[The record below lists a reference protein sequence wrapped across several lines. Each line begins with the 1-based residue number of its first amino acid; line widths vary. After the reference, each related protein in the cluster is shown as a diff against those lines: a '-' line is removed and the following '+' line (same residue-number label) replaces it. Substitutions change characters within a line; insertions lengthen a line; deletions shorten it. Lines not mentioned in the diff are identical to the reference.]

1 MKILAVRLRN
11 LNSLAGSWAIDF
23 TAPELAAAGI
33 FAITGPTGAG
43 KSTILDAL
51 CLALFARTP
60 RLGHISKGSNEIMA
74 RRTGDC
80 FAEVDFETGQGSF
93 RCHWAQHRAR
103 RSPGGE
109 LQPPRHEMVDIHTG
123 RVLESRSKEVGRLV
137 EQVTGMDYDRFT
149 RSILLA
155 QGDFAAFLEADAD
168 QRAPLLEQITGTGI
182 YSRISVAVHERTVE
196 ERQKTAALRETMAKV
211 VLLDAAE
218 EQELAAGIREHQAT
232 AAVLGERLEHLGQ
245 ALHRLDAIARLH
257 TQITET
263 DRLLEHLAHRR
274 AAAQNDLARL
284 DRGRRAQTLLAE
296 YTQWRQTEE
305 RLGALRSKETALAAE
320 LERQRQER
328 QRIAIDHDRAVRMLA
343 ETTARRQREDETIAL
358 VRALDLRLH
367 EKRQVMA
374 QNQALWQQS
383 ERERDQALQQRH
395 ELERRLAEMADQQT
409 QLAAFFRERAG
420 DGLLVEQL
428 AGIRQQLQQVS
439 AGEQAL
445 PAMRQERE
453 ARSAAH
459 GKAQQQVIV
468 LGRELEQADKDLAQ
482 ERQRQQALLV
492 RRDALLDGQE
502 LSAWRHRME
511 AETERW
517 RQLIQAAELLAGLR
531 ATEAELSN
539 LEGVRLELFNH
550 QQQGTDRLRTFE
562 EQRRLRE
569 QLLRQCELN
578 QQLSARIRSFEEE
591 RKRLRAGAHCPLCGA
606 TSHPWAEQRPEPVEA
621 DRANEAVAQARAELE
636 EVEAAA
642 AKVRETLAGLAR
654 DIDHNELARTR
665 GQQQRQEWTARLSS
679 LLALFGD
686 TAEVDRLH
694 ALGGDRMEEP
704 RRRVQEVDRLEEEL
718 HAAHARGEQ
727 ATARH
732 HGLQQLAQKARHEV
746 DTLAADLRRLELQ
759 LKDGQNRIAAQRA
772 DLIRQL
778 RPLEIDTCPPGQAGT
793 LANHLEH
800 RLRIWKERQEQDAAL
815 AEQRNRLRAECGT
828 LDLLLATV
836 DKSLAQQAARLAE
849 LEAEAGGLRAERRE
863 HYGDRDPD
871 VEEQR
876 LRAEGERAEAREQ
889 TSRARLTE
897 ADRQQHGLEEQVRLN
912 AEELATLVP
921 VGRVQATQVLNLLPG
936 AGFTGLSEYQAALLP
951 PTTLAALDT
960 LKQELDREQAAL
972 AARRA
977 EQAAA
982 LLREEQ
988 LRQDKRG
995 REDLSA
1001 EQVELNQ
1008 ELAAVQQRIG
1018 ASRERLQAND
1028 LNRCEF
1034 ATRQQELAAQQRELE
1049 RWELLHLLIGSADG
1063 KKFRVFAQGLTFE
1076 VMIGHANHQLRR
1088 MSDRYLLLRDPR
1100 EPLAL
1105 QVVDNYQAGEI
1116 RSTRN
1121 LSGGESFLVSLALAL
1136 GLSAMA
1142 SHHVRVDSL
1151 FLDEGFGTL
1160 DEESLDTALQ
1170 TLAELRQDGK
1180 LIGIISHVPLLRERI
1195 DVRIRVQPGPAGT
1208 SRLLGPGCVR
1218 LA

>member
-80 FAEVDFETGQGSF
+80 FAEVDFETGQGCF

-109 LQPPRHEMVDIHTG
+109 LQPPRHELVDIRTG

-182 YSRISVAVHERTVE
+182 YSRISVAVHERTSE
-196 ERQKTAALRETMAKV
+196 ERQKTAALRETMGRV
-211 VLLDAAE
+211 VLLDEAE
-218 EQELAAGIREHQAT
+218 EQELAAGIREHQAVT
-232 AAVLGERLEHLGQ
+232 TVLGERLARLGQ
-245 ALHRLDAIARLH
+245 ALHRLEAIARLR
-257 TQITET
+257 TQIAET

-274 AAAQNDLARL
+274 QAAQNDLVRL

-296 YTQWRQTEE
+296 YTQWCQTEE
-305 RLGALRSKETALAAE
+305 RLGALRGKESALAAE
-320 LERQRQER
+320 LERQRRER
-328 QRIAIDHDRAVRMLA
+328 QRAAIDHDLAVRTLA
-343 ETTARRQREDETIAL
+343 ETRALRQREDETIAI

-367 EKRQVMA
+367 EKRQVMV
-374 QNQALWQQS
+374 QSRALWQQS
-383 ERERDQALQQRH
+383 EQERNQSLQQRH
-395 ELERRLAEMADQQT
+395 ELERRLDEIADQQE
-409 QLAAFFRERAG
+409 QFAAFFRDRAG

-428 AGIRQQLQQVS
+428 AGFRQQLHQVS
-439 AGEQAL
+439 AREQAL
-445 PAMRQERE
+445 PTVQRE
-453 ARSAAH
+453 LATCSATH
-459 GKAQQQVIV
+459 GAAQQQVII
-468 LGRELEQADKDLAQ
+468 LEREREQANKELALEQ
-482 ERQRQQALLV
+482 QRQQAL
-492 RRDALLDGQE
+492 RAQRDTLLAGQE
-502 LSAWRHRME
+502 LPAWRHRME

-517 RQLIQAAELLAGLR
+517 HRLEQAAELLAGLR
-531 ATEAELSN
+531 ATETELVT
-539 LEGVRLELFNH
+539 LERSRLELLTR
-550 QQQGTDRLRTFE
+550 QQQDTDRLGTFE

-578 QQLSARIRSFEEE
+578 QQLSVRIRSFEEE
-591 RKRLRAGAHCPLCGA
+591 RERLRAGAPCPLCGA
-606 TSHPWAEQRPEPVEA
+606 TSHPWAEQRPESEKA
-621 DRANEAVAQARAELE
+621 DKTNEALLQARAELE
-636 EVEAAA
+636 AAGTA
-642 AKVRETLAGLAR
+642 VAGVRETLAGLAR
-654 DIDHNELARTR
+654 DIDHNELAGAR
-665 GQQQRQEWTARLSS
+665 GQQQREEWKARLSP

-686 TAEVDRLH
+686 TAEVDRLR
-694 ALGGDRMEEP
+694 AQGSGQLEEL
-704 RRRVQEVDRLEEEL
+704 RRRVQEVDRLEDAL
-718 HAAHARGEQ
+718 HAAHSRGEQ

-732 HGLQQLAQKARHEV
+732 HELLQRAQGARHEV
-746 DTLAADLRRLELQ
+746 DALDADLRRLGLQ
-759 LKDGQNRIAAQRA
+759 LEDEQSRLATCRA
-772 DLIRQL
+772 DLVRQL
-778 RPLEIDTCPPGQAGT
+778 QPLGIDACLPGQADT
-793 LANHLEH
+793 LARHLEH
-800 RLRIWKERQEQDAAL
+800 RLRTWKERQGQDAAL
-815 AEQRNRLRAECGT
+815 TEQRNRLRAECAT

-836 DKSLAQQAARLAE
+836 DKSLAQQTARLAE
-849 LEAEAGGLRAERRE
+849 LETETGGLQAERRE
-863 HYGDRDPD
+863 RYGDRDPD

-876 LRAEGERAEAREQ
+876 LRAEGEQAEAREQ
-889 TSRARLTE
+889 TSRARLIE
-897 ADRQQHGLEEQVRLN
+897 ADRQQHGLEEQARLN
-912 AEELATLVP
+912 AEESATLVP
-921 VGRVQATQVLNLLPG
+921 VGRAQAARLLDLLPS
-936 AGFTGLSEYQAALLP
+936 AGFTGLSEYRAALLP
-951 PTTLAALDT
+951 PATLAALDT
-960 LKQELDREQAAL
+960 LNQELDREQATL

-988 LRQDKRG
+988 QRQDERG
-995 REDLSA
+995 QEDLSA
-1001 EQVELNQ
+1001 EQAEVNQ

-1018 ASRERLQAND
+1018 SSRERLQAND
-1028 LNRCEF
+1028 RNRCEF
-1034 ATRQQELAAQQRELE
+1034 AARQRDLAAQQRELE

-1063 KKFRVFAQGLTFE
+1063 KKFRIFAQGLTFE
-1076 VMIGHANHQLRR
+1076 VVISHANHQLRR

-1105 QVVDNYQAGEI
+1105 QVIDNYQAGEI

-1195 DVRIRVQPGPAGT
+1195 DLRIRVQPGPGGT
-1208 SRLLGPGCVR
+1208 SCLLGPGCAR